1 VLLDRRQNLSS
12 PRILSND
19 ERRDRSQGHT
29 HITTAVYSLLITH
42 TAFYIKTL
50 LLHKQDVKSNAT
62 QILKALLS
70 VHKYIFLF
78 YVSVFFCVSPK
89 CLHFASE

>member
-62 QILKALLS
+62 QILKALL
-70 VHKYIFLF
+70 F